1 MFERF
6 TKSMQDGRTAGRAYR
21 RAVDR
26 SIGLEE
32 ARARVIIDS
41 VFRPAIR

>member
-6 TKSMQDGRTAGRAYR
+6 TKSMQDGRKAGRAYR

-32 ARARVIIDS
+32 ARARVIVDNVQRS
-41 VFRPAIR
+41 TIR

>member
-6 TKSMQDGRTAGRAYR
+6 TKSLQDGRTAGRAYR

-32 ARARVIIDS
+32 ARARVNVDNA
-41 VFRPAIR
+41 FRSTIR